1 MKVFQIRSSIVLILS
16 FSLIGSGILVP
27 NSSAQ
32 DAQIPDWIKNV
43 AGWWANGEIS
53 ENQFLDAIGYLINNN
68 IISIPFMPC
77 SEKTESLTTSSDKK
91 VPDWIKNVA
100 GWWANGEISENEFLT
115 GIEYLIN
122 NNIILLDFI
131 PCSIITES
139 QTISSAKLV
148 PDWVKNNAKW
158 WSEDLIE
165 DADFVNGIEYL
176 IKKQIIGIDNKKILG
191 NVPLEDVT
199 FSPSW
204 QINKNNLVFTAS
216 SFFEIYAKP
225 GDCIVSDEGNLIW
238 RSLSL
243 ALNPNKMDM
252 YNEVAVWNDPQ
263 KTVVVYPFLTFSA
276 YNEPGFYDYYSG
288 ECDDC
293 TTTKITQPTVLYT
306 SSGIGHQALTLLG
319 YTSITD
325 TEIDRNPSILQQFD
339 KVIMLHNEYVTR
351 VMFDAITSH
360 PNVIYLYP
368 NALYAEIEVDYV
380 EQTITLIRGHNYPEP
395 EITNGFDWEFDNTH
409 PYEFDSVCLDMG
421 IYNIENG
428 WMTTCYPENLF
439 LQNTEQLFKLLK
451 LNKDL

>member
-1 MKVFQIRSSIVLILS
+1 MKVFQVRFLTVLIL
-16 FSLIGSGILVP
+16 FISLLGSTILIP
-27 NSSAQ
+27 NSLAQ
-32 DAQIPDWIKNV
+32 EDAQIPDWIKNV

-53 ENQFLDAIGYLINNN
+53 EN
-68 IISIPFMPC
+68 
-77 SEKTESLTTSSDKK
+77 
-91 VPDWIKNVA
+91 
-100 GWWANGEISENEFLT
+100 EFLA

-131 PCSIITES
+131 PCSIKTES

-165 DADFVNGIEYL
+165 DTDFVNGIEYL
-176 IKKQIIGIDNKKILG
+176 IKKQIISIDNKKILG

-199 FSPSW
+199 FSSSW
-204 QINKNNLVFTAS
+204 QINKNYLVFASS
-216 SFFEIYAKP
+216 SFFEIYGKS
-225 GDCIVSDEGNLIW
+225 GDCVVSDKGNLIW

-252 YNEVAVWNDPQ
+252 YSEVAVWNDPQ

-306 SSGIGHQALTLLG
+306 SSGIGHQALTILG
-319 YTSITD
+319 YPSISD
-325 TEIDRNPSILQQFD
+325 IEIDKNPSILQQFD
-339 KVIMLHNEYVTR
+339 KVIMLHSEYVTR
-351 VMFDAITSH
+351 TMFDAITNH
-360 PNVIYLYP
+360 PNVFYLYP
-368 NALYAEIEVDYV
+368 NALYAEIEVNYMD
-380 EQTITLIRGHNYPEP
+380 ETITLIRGHNYPEP
-395 EITNGFDWEFDNTH
+395 GITNGFDWELDNTH
-409 PYEFDSVCLDMG
+409 PYEFDSVCLDME
-421 IYNIENG
+421 IYKIENG

-451 LNKDL
+451 LIKDL